1 MFYNN
6 HMLNIIIKLQTSF
19 KIRTRDGHRFSK
31 LKTNEI
37 FMNEKLTN
45 NGSFTE
51 KQTIMVFTEQTIF
64 SNKLVKNDEFV
75 LYKKRLLCF
84 FSRHDL

>member
-1 MFYNN
+1 MLYIYYMFYNN

-37 FMNEKLTN
+37 LHERKINEQWI
-45 NGSFTE
+45 NG
-51 KQTIMVFTEQTIF
+51 
-64 SNKLVKNDEFV
+64 LD
-75 LYKKRLLCF
+75 RLLKNKQ
-84 FSRHDL
+84 